1 MQLGRLTAT
10 FGVALATSALLA
22 GCAGLQVHGGTGTPA
37 AQASSATSSAPPAAP
52 SLSVASP
59 ASWKTPLTVTVA
71 NGTLADVVVTDTS
84 SQDVLAGD
92 VAGDGTTWTSSG
104 LPTAGAS
111 YRVKATV
118 TTATGSAQLTASAK
132 VASQPDSAKGRYG
145 INPGNGATVGVNA
158 PIVIRFN
165 HPVSQAHR
173 VDVENALHVYSST
186 PVTGAWHWISSGE
199 IHFRPET
206 VWPAHTQVRVVA
218 SLKGVQLSDS
228 RYGIKNGTADFT
240 VGDAHL
246 TVVDDKTKTVTVT
259 VNGKQ
264 KYSWPTSLGRPE
276 FVTRSGNYI
285 VLEKLPVREM
295 TSCTAKI
302 TCDKTSKDY
311 YDLQVQW
318 ATRLSWSGTFIHA
331 APWSAAKQGLVDSS
345 HGCIHLTIDRAKTY
359 FDMAQYGDLV
369 TVKNTGRPIDDLIA
383 HGDPGASDWNT
394 TWSAW
399 VAGSALGS
407 SVTTEPIPS

>member
-1 MQLGRLTAT
+1 MQLGRVTTAL
-10 FGVALATSALLA
+10 GVALASTVLLA
-22 GCAGLQVHGGTGTPA
+22 GCAGLEVHGGTGVSA
-37 AQASSATSSAPPAAP
+37 ATGAAAAASSAAPAAP
-52 SLSVASP
+52 KLTVESP

-71 NGTLADVVVTDTS
+71 NATLTDVVVTDAS
-84 SQDVLAGD
+84 SQDALMGA
-92 VAGDGTTWTSSG
+92 VAADGLSWTSTS
-104 LPTAGAS
+104 LPASGAS

-118 TTATGSAQLTASAK
+118 TTAAGSSQLTASAK
-132 VASQPDSAKGRYG
+132 VSTQPDSAKLKYG
-145 INPGNGATVGVNA
+145 INPGSGATVGVNA
-158 PIVIRFN
+158 PIVIRFT
-165 HPVSQAHR
+165 HPVTRPQ
-173 VDVENALHVYSST
+173 DVENNLHVYSST
-186 PVTGAWHWISSGE
+186 PVTGAWHWISSSE
-199 IHFRPET
+199 VHFRPET
-206 VWPAHTQVRVVA
+206 TWPTQTQVRVVA
-218 SLKGVQLSDS
+218 SLKGVQLSDQ
-228 RYGIKNGTADFT
+228 RYGVKDGTADFT
-240 VGDAHL
+240 VGDSHV
-246 TVVDDKTKTVTVT
+246 TIVDDKTKTVTIL
-259 VNGKQ
+259 VNGK
-264 KYSWPTSLGRPE
+264 KTYTWPTSLGRPE

-369 TVKNTGRPIDDLIA
+369 TVKNTGRPIDDLIS
-383 HGDPGASDWNT
+383 HGDPGASDWNSS
-394 TWSAW
+394 WSSW

-407 SVTTEPIPS
+407 TVTTEPIPT